1 MLDLTGSSLDAVISL
16 SQMLSALNGI
26 NAVLKTTILRS
37 GQLYFLQNS
46 PIFSSKQL
54 VSITLKLVWLQVP
67 QQQPSPRGALLFMGG
82 VGGNL
87 ELIHACLLSFS
98 RKYSYF
104 LRNLVSVEFGLNTN
118 FQFTFTK
125 KLLMLSQFGKLT
137 SGCLTM
143 VCHLII
149 SSLSMFSPK
158 LKFHQHVLSVYYMQ
172 NTAQL
177 DIQS

>member
-1 MLDLTGSSLDAVISL
+1 MLDRTDSNLDAVISL

-26 NAVLKTTILRS
+26 NAMLKTTILRS

-54 VSITLKLVWLQVP
+54 VSITLKLACLQVP

-98 RKYSYF
+98 RKDSYF
-104 LRNLVSVEFGLNTN
+104 LRNLVSVEVGLNTN
-118 FQFTFTK
+118 FQFTFRRK
-125 KLLMLSQFGKLT
+125 LMLSQFSKLT

-143 VCHLII
+143 VRHLII
-149 SSLSMFSPK
+149 SSLSIFSPK

>member
-1 MLDLTGSSLDAVISL
+1 MLDLTDSNLDAVVSL

-54 VSITLKLVWLQVP
+54 VSITPKLACLQVP
-67 QQQPSPRGALLFMGG
+67 QQQPSPHGVLLFMGG

-87 ELIHACLLSFS
+87 ELIPACLLSFS
-98 RKYSYF
+98 RKDSYF
-104 LRNLVSVEFGLNTN
+104 LRNLVSVEVGLNTN
-118 FQFTFTK
+118 FQFTFGR
-125 KLLMLSQFGKLT
+125 KLLMLSQFSKLT

-143 VCHLII
+143 VRHLI
-149 SSLSMFSPK
+149 SSLSIFSPK
-158 LKFHQHVLSVYYMQ
+158 LKFHQH
-172 NTAQL
+172 
-177 DIQS
+177 I